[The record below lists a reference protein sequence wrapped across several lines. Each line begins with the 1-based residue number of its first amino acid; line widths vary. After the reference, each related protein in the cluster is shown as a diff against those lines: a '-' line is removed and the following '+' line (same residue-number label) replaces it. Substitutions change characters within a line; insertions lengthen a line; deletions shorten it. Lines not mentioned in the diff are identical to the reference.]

1 MNPAYESVTRVS
13 PLPRGGRAGEGAS
26 DRRTRPAQPARLRHE
41 RGAAVLMALFVAALA
56 TMIITGLFYR
66 QFVLLRTIENQQLTS
81 QSRLLLRGALDW
93 GRAILREDANRS
105 QYDALSEPWSQP
117 LAETRLDQLGET
129 GSLAALATIAGSMED
144 AQGRFNLRN
153 LVENGQVLERELQT
167 LQRLVTLLQLPEQTA
182 DLIALRMA
190 EAMPALVAPD
200 ASGGISDAELRA
212 RDKPRPL
219 PLMLPQDIAGISG
232 IDPAAV
238 QRLAP
243 YVVVLDERTAVN
255 ANTATA
261 EVIAARVPEL
271 TLAEAR
277 TLVAE
282 RDRVSYFNNTGEVRT
297 RLGTKGALVTD
308 SEISTASRFFFIRGE
323 VKLDRAVTRM
333 EALVKRAIP
342 GQGQQAVAVLWTREI

>member
-1 MNPAYESVTRVS
+1 MNKHA
-13 PLPRGGRAGEGAS
+13 LKRA
-26 DRRTRPAQPARLRHE
+26 QH
-41 RGAAVLMALFVAALA
+41 GAAVLMALFVAALA

-190 EAMPALVAPD
+190 QAMPAPVAPD
-200 ASGGISDAELRA
+200 PSGGISDAELRA

-219 PLMLPQDIAGISG
+219 PLMLPQDIMGISG

-243 YVVVLDERTAVN
+243 YIVVLDERTAVN
-255 ANTATA
+255 ANTATP

-282 RDRVSYFNNTGEVRT
+282 RDRLSYFNNTGEVRT
-297 RLGTKGALVTD
+297 RLGNKGALVTD

-323 VKLDRAVTRM
+323 VKLDRAITRM

>member
-1 MNPAYESVTRVS
+1 MKRTQHSGIGFS

-26 DRRTRPAQPARLRHE
+26 KRRLRPAKQGRPGHE

-190 EAMPALVAPD
+190 QAMPALVAPD
-200 ASGGISDAELRA
+200 QGGGISDTELRA

-255 ANTATA
+255 ANTAAA

-282 RDRVSYFNNTGEVRT
+282 RDRLSYFNNTGEVRT
-297 RLGTKGALVTD
+297 RLGNKGALVTD

>member
-1 MNPAYESVTRVS
+1 
-13 PLPRGGRAGEGAS
+13 
-26 DRRTRPAQPARLRHE
+26 
-41 RGAAVLMALFVAALA
+41 MALFVAALA

-129 GSLAALATIAGSMED
+129 ASLAALATIAGSMED
-144 AQGRFNLRN
+144 AQSRLNLRN
-153 LVENGQVLERELQT
+153 LIENGKVVERELEA
-167 LQRLVTLLQLPEQTA
+167 LRRLVLLLQLPEQTA

-190 EAMPALVAPD
+190 QALPPVPAADPAGGVAP
-200 ASGGISDAELRA
+200 ANTAETEQT
-212 RDKPRPL
+212 RPL
-219 PLMLPQDIAGISG
+219 PLMLPQDMAGIAG

-238 QRLAP
+238 LRLAP
-243 YVVVLDERTAVN
+243 YIVVLDERTAVN
-255 ANTATA
+255 ANTASP

-282 RDRVSYFNNTGEVRT
+282 RDRLSYFNNTGEVRT
-297 RLGTKGALVTD
+297 RLGNKGALVTD
-308 SEISTASRFFFIRGE
+308 SELSTASRFFFIRGE
-323 VKLDRAVTRM
+323 VKLDRAITRM

>member
-1 MNPAYESVTRVS
+1 MTGERQARLCSRP
-13 PLPRGGRAGEGAS
+13 RAGRVGERAS
-26 DRRTRPAQPARLRHE
+26 KRCAHHVGWRRRHRSQ

-129 GSLAALATIAGSMED
+129 ASLAALATIAGSMED
-144 AQGRFNLRN
+144 AQSRLNLRN
-153 LVENGQVLERELQT
+153 LVENGQVVEKELQT
-167 LQRLVTLLQLPEQTA
+167 LRRLVSLLQLPEQTA

-190 EAMPALVAPD
+190 QAIPAVGPSDESAA
-200 ASGGISDAELRA
+200 ASQADLAERE
-212 RDKPRPL
+212 RPRPL
-219 PLMLPQDIAGISG
+219 PLMLPQDIAGIIG

-238 QRLAP
+238 PRLAP
-243 YVVVLDERTAVN
+243 YIVVLDERTAVN
-255 ANTATA
+255 FNTASP

-282 RDRVSYFNNTGEVRT
+282 RDRLSYFNNTGEVRT
-297 RLGTKGALVTD
+297 RLGSKGTLVTD

-323 VKLDRAVTRM
+323 VKLDRAITRM

>member
-1 MNPAYESVTRVS
+1 MTQERERAFSS
-13 PLPRGGRAGEGAS
+13 LPRGGRAGERAS
-26 DRRTRPAQPARLRHE
+26 EWRKRRAEPRRPSHQH
-41 RGAAVLMALFVAALA
+41 GAAVLMALFVAALA

-105 QYDALSEPWSQP
+105 QYDALSEPWAQP

-129 GSLAALATIAGSMED
+129 QSLAALATIAGSMED

-153 LVENGQVLERELQT
+153 LVDNGQIVERDLQA
-167 LQRLVTLLQLPEQTA
+167 LHRLVSILQLPEQTA

-190 EAMPALVAPD
+190 QALPAAPVLGQSGATSAAD
-200 ASGGISDAELRA
+200 AAE

-219 PLMLPQDIAGISG
+219 PLMLPQDLAGIAGI
-232 IDPAAV
+232 DPSAV
-238 QRLAP
+238 QRLGP
-243 YVVVLDERTAVN
+243 YIVVLDERTAVN
-255 ANTATA
+255 ANTASP

-277 TLVAE
+277 NLVAE
-282 RDRVSYFNNTGEVRT
+282 RDRLSYFNNTGEVRT
-297 RLGTKGALVTD
+297 RLGNKGSLVTD

-333 EALVKRAIP
+333 EALVKRPIP
-342 GQGQQAVAVLWTREI
+342 GVGQQVVAVLWTREI

>member
-1 MNPAYESVTRVS
+1 MSGGQRFAFC

-26 DRRTRPAQPARLRHE
+26 EWRTRPAQPGRPGHQ

-182 DLIALRMA
+182 DLIALRMVQ
-190 EAMPALVAPD
+190 AMPAPVPD
-200 ASGGISDAELRA
+200 PSGGISDAELRA

-243 YVVVLDERTAVN
+243 YVVVLDERTALN
-255 ANTATA
+255 ANTAAA

-271 TLAEAR
+271 SLAEAR

-282 RDRVSYFNNTGEVRT
+282 RDRLSFFNNTGEVRT
-297 RLGTKGALVTD
+297 RLGNKGALVTD

-323 VKLDRAVTRM
+323 VKLDRAITRM

>member
-1 MNPAYESVTRVS
+1 MRNDDLAPSLC
-13 PLPRGGRAGEGAS
+13 PLPRGGRAGEGVHIRWPS
-26 DRRTRPAQPARLRHE
+26 HQH
-41 RGAAVLMALFVAALA
+41 GAAVLMALFVAALA
-56 TMIITGLFYR
+56 TLIVTGLFYR

-93 GRAILREDANRS
+93 GRAILREDASRS

-129 GSLAALATIAGSMED
+129 ASLAALATIAGSMED

-153 LVENGQVLERELQT
+153 LVENGQVIEKELDA
-167 LQRLVTLLQLPEQTA
+167 LRRLVSLLQLPEQTA
-182 DLIALRMA
+182 DLIALRMSQ
-190 EAMPALVAPD
+190 ALPPPLVPD
-200 ASGGISDAELRA
+200 QSGNLSAADLKE

-219 PLMLPQDIAGISG
+219 PLMLPQDVAGIAG

-243 YVVVLDERTAVN
+243 YIVVLDERTPVN
-255 ANTATA
+255 ANTATP

-282 RDRVSYFNNTGEVRT
+282 RDRLSYFNNTGEVRT
-297 RLGTKGALVTD
+297 RLGNKGALVTD
-308 SEISTASRFFFIRGE
+308 AEISTASRFFFIRGE

>member
-1 MNPAYESVTRVS
+1 
-13 PLPRGGRAGEGAS
+13 
-26 DRRTRPAQPARLRHE
+26 
-41 RGAAVLMALFVAALA
+41 
-56 TMIITGLFYR
+56 
-66 QFVLLRTIENQQLTS
+66 
-81 QSRLLLRGALDW
+81 
-93 GRAILREDANRS
+93 
-105 QYDALSEPWSQP
+105 
-117 LAETRLDQLGET
+117 
-129 GSLAALATIAGSMED
+129 MED

-153 LVENGQVLERELQT
+153 LVDNGQVIERELDA
-167 LQRLVTLLQLPEQTA
+167 LRRLVSLLQLPEQTA

-190 EAMPALVAPD
+190 QALPAPTGTDSANPT
-200 ASGGISDAELRA
+200 DAELRE

-243 YVVVLDERTAVN
+243 YIAVLDERTPLN
-255 ANTATA
+255 ANTASP

-282 RDRVSYFNNTGEVRT
+282 RERVSYFNNTGEVRT
-297 RLGTKGALVTD
+297 RLGNKERLSPTQRYRPRRV
-308 SEISTASRFFFIRGE
+308 FFIRGE
-323 VKLDRAVTRM
+323 VKLDRAITRM

-342 GQGQQAVAVLWTREI
+342 QGQGQQAGRAFVGTA

>member
-1 MNPAYESVTRVS
+1 MNLNRLASDSR
-13 PLPRGGRAGEGAS
+13 PLPRGGRAGQAVLNW
-26 DRRTRPAQPARLRHE
+26 RPRHE

-93 GRAILREDANRS
+93 GRAILREDALRS

-153 LVENGQVLERELQT
+153 LVENGQVLERELET
-167 LQRLVTLLQLPEQTA
+167 LQRLVLLLQLPEQTA
-182 DLIALRMA
+182 ELITQRMVQAL
-190 EAMPALVAPD
+190 PAVAAAD
-200 ASGGISDAELRA
+200 SGGRLSDEQLRE

-219 PLMLPQDIAGISG
+219 PLMLPQDIVGISG

-238 QRLAP
+238 QKLAP
-243 YVVVLDERTAVN
+243 YIVVLDERTALN
-255 ANTATA
+255 TNTAAPET
-261 EVIAARVPEL
+261 IAARVPEL

-282 RDRVSYFNNTGEVRT
+282 RERLAYFNNTAEVRT
-297 RLGTKGALVTD
+297 RLGAKGALVTD

-323 VKLDRAVTRM
+323 VRLDRAITRM

-342 GQGQQAVAVLWTREI
+342 GQGQQAVTVLWTREI